1 MSLSRSF
8 SDSVLS
14 VQCYIILWIARRV
27 LCGESFLGHSI
38 CPHVNCCH
46 GDQLRSYCLVKPLD
60 LSPTSGS
67 AIVQS
72 LSDRQS
78 ESTMLSG
85 SDLPEL
91 VLLFVA
97 YICCCFSKPFWLVAL
112 NGTLNLLNQILKQHS
127 SWFSTG
133 MHFQFEILLLLP
145 KETLWH
151 YINIRTGKRRLS
163 YACLLFCC
171 NRLVILKQVYPRL
184 FFIPALRATSTRLCV
199 HLWCLCWIIK
209 AREMFQ
215 RSKKIPVSEERRMRE
230 QVRNAEWER
239 QRERGADRFS
249 AVNKRTEAALLWV
262 EPALCLAALLSA
274 AYGALL
280 AKLSMASCRWDPAV
294 LDWVELTGYFA
305 LKPVAVWSLT
315 LWMFR
320 TPYDLQPWETPV
332 VVFGVRKRNIIWT
345 PKGLLWD
352 LNPKILK
359 VAAIFRGKRGNRKT

>member
-1 MSLSRSF
+1 MRLSRSF

-97 YICCCFSKPFWLVAL
+97 YICSCFSKPFWLVAL

-171 NRLVILKQVYPRL
+171 NRLVILKQGYPQL
-184 FFIPALRATSTRLCV
+184 FFIPALRGTSTRLCV

-239 QRERGADRFS
+239 QRERPVLRSQQKDEGSSALSGASFMSGCPAKRCLRCS
-249 AVNKRTEAALLWV
+249 TCKAVNGFMSMGSCCFRLSRAYWILRLKTGH
-262 EPALCLAALLSA
+262 CL
-274 AYGALL
+274 
-280 AKLSMASCRWDPAV
+280 
-294 LDWVELTGYFA
+294 EL
-305 LKPVAVWSLT
+305 
-315 LWMFR
+315 
-320 TPYDLQPWETPV
+320 
-332 VVFGVRKRNIIWT
+332 NIV
-345 PKGLLWD
+345 D
-352 LNPKILK
+352 
-359 VAAIFRGKRGNRKT
+359 V